1 MKLIKLNYIQA
12 LFKLQHEA
20 LSKFGPRGRQ
30 LKMAANEKIVSVV
43 DDDLNTTELFHV
55 ALSENIDG
63 ISVVSFND
71 PVIALEH
78 FAANKD
84 AYVLVI
90 SDLRMPGLNGLELL
104 KKVKSSNPKVRTI
117 LMSAYNF
124 DEDLLF
130 LKYMEEGTIDS
141 SIDKPVTINRLCQRV
156 RDELENYQVNS

>member
-1 MKLIKLNYIQA
+1 MT
-12 LFKLQHEA
+12 
-20 LSKFGPRGRQ
+20 
-30 LKMAANEKIVSVV
+30 ANKKIVSVV
-43 DDDLNTTELFHV
+43 DDDLNTTELFHI

-78 FAANKD
+78 FTANKD

-90 SDLRMPGLNGLELL
+90 ADLRMPSLNGLELL

-124 DEDLLF
+124 DEDLIF
-130 LKYMEEGTIDS
+130 LKYMEEGIIDS
-141 SIDKPVTINRLCQRV
+141 SIDKPVTMNRLYQRV
-156 RDELENYQVNS
+156 RDELNAYDAIK

>member
-1 MKLIKLNYIQA
+1 MT
-12 LFKLQHEA
+12 
-20 LSKFGPRGRQ
+20 
-30 LKMAANEKIVSVV
+30 ANKKIVSVV
-43 DDDLNTTELFHV
+43 DDDLNTTELFQI

-90 SDLRMPGLNGLELL
+90 ADLRMPSLNGLELL
-104 KKVKSSNPKVRTI
+104 KKVKTSNHKVRTI

-130 LKYMEEGTIDS
+130 LKYMEEGIIDS
-141 SIDKPVTINRLCQRV
+141 SIDKPVTMNRLYQRV
-156 RDELENYQVNS
+156 RDELNAYDAIK

>member
-1 MKLIKLNYIQA
+1 
-12 LFKLQHEA
+12 
-20 LSKFGPRGRQ
+20 
-30 LKMAANEKIVSVV
+30 MAANEKIVSVV
-43 DDDLNTTELFHV
+43 DDDLNTTELFHI

-130 LKYMEEGTIDS
+130 LKYMEEGIIDS

-156 RDELENYQVNS
+156 RDELENYIK